1 MTVFAPWSEIMAD
14 WAPSFPPQRTFRHA
28 TRQALGAWVCVGRR
42 RLLRII
48 CAQRRKQRIWSS
60 EYFVHSRCG

>member
-28 TRQALGAWVCVGRR
+28 TRQALGAWVCVAVIVTVALGTN
-42 RLLRII
+42 
-48 CAQRRKQRIWSS
+48 APAGS
-60 EYFVHSRCG
+60 